1 MSEMSIYSVA
11 VLKLKTNWTV
21 IYRHESTCICPQTL
35 RSSENPRG
43 EINDLCFLKHIPQAL
58 DEFPMRWVLI
68 DIVIPIG
75 GAVVLNYKGVGDAT
89 LHPFRGIVY
98 TARRG
103 FDVWLLR
110 CRMDAFVLQ
119 SQHARTNIFDDF
131 GGRVSF
137 ELEKDYMGERHGG
150 RRIGKT
156 GAGGMEG
163 PNYEAKKDRSDQ
175 ETR

>member
-1 MSEMSIYSVA
+1 MSIYSVA

-68 DIVIPIG
+68 DIVIPVG

-89 LHPFRGIVY
+89 LRNSVFQLVPCSSNVHTP
-98 TARRG
+98 AS
-103 FDVWLLR
+103 
-110 CRMDAFVLQ
+110 LQ
-119 SQHARTNIFDDF
+119 GNCLHRPT
-131 GGRVSF
+131 
-137 ELEKDYMGERHGG
+137 
-150 RRIGKT
+150 RI
-156 GAGGMEG
+156 
-163 PNYEAKKDRSDQ
+163 
-175 ETR
+175 